1 MNRQI
6 KRVFTTLLMST
17 MCLFA
22 VAQKTI
28 HGTVKDASGEP
39 LIGVTVSVDGK
50 SGTATD
56 IDGKFTLNN
65 VPESATLKV
74 SYISYVTQT
83 IPVAGKTEFNIVMV
97 EDANEL
103 DEVVVV
109 GYGTV
114 KKTDLTGSVASV
126 NTKDLTVRGAPSVM
140 ENLQGATPGVNI
152 TQSSGR
158 VGGGFD
164 IEIRGKSSIN
174 SSTKPLYVVDGVMCD
189 DIDWLNQQD
198 IERIDILKDA
208 SSTAIYGSRATAGVV
223 MVTTKGGTTVKQG
236 SKAVISYDGFYG
248 VNKAAR
254 MPDFMDGQE
263 FYNYRFMK
271 FLILG
276 PSSTTMNNAGRP
288 AYVEEKIDQAL
299 LLGDDGMFVMKKM
312 LQNGDTYDWPGIITK
327 TGSQQNHYFSVSGS
341 NDKVNYHM
349 GVGYNAVK
357 GLFQDDMQRRINLKG
372 SLDAQVNRVV
382 KVGFNFNM
390 ARQTNTYANGSA
402 VSDSYAMNPFMVP
415 YYLQDQYDQDGTWH
429 TVGDLTNFPG
439 NKFTLGT
446 SNSSGQQFTDTFN
459 PLMQVNNS
467 REQQEAWRLLGNMY
481 LQLDFMEGF
490 NFKTTFSPNYSNTRH
505 GYYSGIEDPKN
516 PGHTYTV
523 TKEAPYKQMPMDES
537 HTWASAYYEN
547 GRSFEWT
554 WDNILNWQRTFKI
567 HTIGVMGLFSLRS
580 YNTESI
586 HWEGTNGEDNNGYHA
601 PVMGADWYAMQNMA
615 FNYANSKTSYSENSM
630 VSYAF
635 RVNYELLNR
644 YLITATVRGDASS
657 KFAAGNRWGTFPS
670 AAVAWRLSEED
681 FMQGLDNVNNLKIR
695 LSYGVT
701 GNNAGVGNYATQTT
715 ASMNGSYP
723 GMTGAY
729 KPSGFVDAGLQWEK
743 SHEFNAGIDFA
754 FAKNRL
760 SGSVDWYT
768 KKSTDLLYNVSLPLE
783 AGSGVSLT
791 TNVGSVKNTGVEV
804 ALSAVLVDRKDWN
817 WTVSL
822 NFAHNKNEVL
832 EINGIGD
839 RYLNGSGKN
848 LATNSLFVGE
858 SYSVLYAYKY
868 DGVVSDRLM
877 TVPDNEAAAKN
888 GFTPGDK
895 VREYDYYYKVY
906 GATEGQPKIA
916 DTNGDGQIDDSDK
929 QFFRGDPK
937 FTGTLTSN
945 LTWRGWDFGFQF
957 YSKLGQYVYSDM
969 LKKYWDYGDRGRQHI
984 AADFYIPAG
993 TLVDCD
999 GLNPDGTFINPVYQE
1014 RTHYGELPFPSNGSN
1029 GGLGNYES
1037 QFEEANSI
1045 QNASFVKVKYI
1056 TLGYT
1061 FPKKW
1066 LSPWR
1071 CSNLRLYFT
1080 VTNPFVITSYKGF
1093 DPEWAGAGLSQDGP
1107 STITYQVGASIQ
1119 F

>member
-158 VGGGFD
+158 AGSSFD

-223 MVTTKGGTTVKQG
+223 MVTTKSGTTVKQG

-248 VNKAAR
+248 VNKIAR
-254 MPDFMDGQE
+254 MPDFMDGQQ
-263 FYNYRFMK
+263 FYDYRFMK
-271 FLILG
+271 FLAFGSTENALESMAR
-276 PSSTTMNNAGRP
+276 PS
-288 AYVEEKIDQAL
+288 YKLEKSALDQGML
-299 LLGDDGMFVMKKM
+299 WDGVDTYVMKKM
-312 LQNGDTYDWPGIITK
+312 LQGGTYDWPGLITQN
-327 TGSQQNHYFSVSGS
+327 GSQQNHYFSVSGS

-349 GVGYNAVK
+349 GVGYNAIK
-357 GLFQDDMQRRINLKG
+357 GVYENDMQRRINLKG

-390 ARQTNTYANGSA
+390 ARQTNDYADDGA
-402 VSDSYAMNPFMVP
+402 VGEGYGMNPYMIP
-415 YYLQDQYDQDGTWH
+415 YYLQDQTDKDGAPH
-429 TVGDLTNFPG
+429 KAGELTNFPG
-439 NKFTLGT
+439 NMYTLGT
-446 SNSSGQQFTDTFN
+446 TASGMQFTDSFN
-459 PLMQVNNS
+459 PMMSFLNS
-467 REQQEAWRLLGNMY
+467 KSQREEWRLLGNMY

-490 NFKTTFSPNYSNTRH
+490 NFKTTFSPNYSNYRQ
-505 GYYSGIEDPKN
+505 GYYSGYEDPTN
-516 PGHTYTV
+516 PGHIYAV
-523 TKEAPYKQMPMDES
+523 TSSSPYIQMPMTDDYTWSNATYES
-537 HTWASAYYEN
+537 

-554 WDNILNWQRTFKI
+554 WDNILNWQRTFRI

-586 HWEGTNGEDNNGYHA
+586 NWQGTNTTL
-601 PVMGADWYAMQNMA
+601 MGADWYAMQNLT
-615 FNYANSKTSYSENSM
+615 FNSADSKTSYGENSM

-644 YLITATVRGDASS
+644 YLITATIRGDASS
-657 KFAAGNRWGTFPS
+657 KFADGHRWGTFPS

-715 ASMNGSYP
+715 PSRNGVYP
-723 GMTGAY
+723 GMTGAFR
-729 KPSGFVDAGLQWEK
+729 PSGFVDAALQWEK

-791 TNVGSVKNTGVEV
+791 TNIGSVKNTGVEV
-804 ALSAVLVDRKDWN
+804 ALNAVLVDRKDWN

-832 EINGIGD
+832 EINGVGD
-839 RYLNGSGKN
+839 RYVNGSGKN
-848 LATNSLFVGE
+848 LVTKSLFVGE
-858 SYSVLYAYKY
+858 SYSVLWGYKY

-877 TVPDNEAAAKN
+877 TVPDNQAAAKN
-888 GFTPGDK
+888 GFIPGDQ

-906 GATEGQPKIA
+906 GAAEGQPKIA
-916 DTNGDGQIDDSDK
+916 DTNGDGQIDESDR

-937 FTGTLTSN
+937 FTGTFTSN

-957 YSKLGQYVYSDM
+957 YTKLGQYIYSD
-969 LKKYWDYGDRGRQHI
+969 LLNKYYDYADRGRQHI
-984 AADFYIPAG
+984 DPDFYIPAG
-993 TLVDCD
+993 TLIDCD
-999 GLNPDGTFINPVYQE
+999 GMNPDGTYINPVYQE
-1014 RTHYGELPFPSNGSN
+1014 RTHYGEFPFPNNGAANS
-1029 GGLGNYES
+1029 GLGAYKT
-1037 QFEEANSI
+1037 QFDEAKSI
-1045 QNASFVKVKYI
+1045 HNASFVKVKYI

-1093 DPEWAGAGLSQDGP
+1093 DPEWAGASRSQDGP